1 MTENVIQ
8 QKLFDAKKIREDF
21 PIFRNNPDLVFL
33 DNASTTQKPQSVID
47 TLSHYYE
54 NYNSNIHRGIYQ
66 IAEKATAAYE
76 KSRDKV
82 TKFIGAGDRRSI
94 VFTKGTTESINLV
107 ANSWGGQNLKPGDE
121 VLITEME
128 HHSNIIPW
136 QLICER
142 TGADLKY
149 IPINEDGTLDLSNP
163 DKYFKNKTKIVCV
176 IHQSNVFGTVNPI
189 TEIVKYAH
197 EVGALVLVDGAQST
211 PHHRVNVTELNCD
224 FFAFS
229 GHKMMGPTG
238 VGALYTKPEILEAM
252 NPFLGGGEMI
262 RKVTMEGSTWND
274 IPWKFEAGTPNIA
287 QVIGFGSAIDYIN
300 NIGLDAIT
308 QYENELLNYAQEI
321 LLTVPGIN
329 IYGTAKDK
337 GAVISFNL
345 ENIHP
350 HDVAHI
356 LDTYGIAIRAGH
368 HCAQPIMKK
377 LNVAATN
384 RASFYIYNTLEEIDR
399 LAEGLRKSV
408 KLFN

>member
-1 MTENVIQ
+1 V
-8 QKLFDAKKIREDF
+8 
-21 PIFRNNPDLVFL
+21 
-33 DNASTTQKPQSVID
+33 
-47 TLSHYYE
+47 
-54 NYNSNIHRGIYQ
+54 
-66 IAEKATAAYE
+66 
-76 KSRDKV
+76 KV
-82 TKFIGAGDRRSI
+82 G
-94 VFTKGTTESINLV
+94 
-107 ANSWGGQNLKPGDE
+107 
-121 VLITEME
+121 
-128 HHSNIIPW
+128 
-136 QLICER
+136 
-142 TGADLKY
+142 
-149 IPINEDGTLDLSNP
+149 
-163 DKYFKNKTKIVCV
+163 
-176 IHQSNVFGTVNPI
+176 
-189 TEIVKYAH
+189 
-197 EVGALVLVDGAQST
+197 
-211 PHHRVNVTELNCD
+211 ELGCD

-238 VGALYTKPEILEAM
+238 VGALYAKPELLEAM

-287 QVIGFGSAIDYIN
+287 QVIGLGSAIDYIN
-300 NIGLDAIT
+300 EIGLDRIAD
-308 QYENELLNYAQEI
+308 YENELLKYAQEKLQSI
-321 LLTVPGIN
+321 SGIN

-345 ENIHP
+345 EKIHP